1 MRNLKDTMIRIQNSL
16 HRISE
21 ECSSIRN
28 SFQQQNNAT
37 KALAPNQ
44 DALQQELL
52 SLKQKLEDLHY
63 ENYDGSLIW
72 KIDDCT
78 EKIRK

>member
-1 MRNLKDTMIRIQNSL
+1 MVHLQNSL
-16 HRISE
+16 RPISE
-21 ECSSIRN
+21 ECSTVRN
-28 SFQQQNNAT
+28 DFQQQSNT
-37 KALAPNQ
+37 ITALGSNQ

-63 ENYDGSLIW
+63 ATYDGSLIW
-72 KIDDCT
+72 KIDNCT